1 MQFNFIIMQIVFL
14 IEWIQFRGKLLFLF
28 TLPDT
33 QYDIHV
39 VNTKN
44 YGFNSVGFT
53 TICSLICFVS
63 SNPAYGEGHNIKW

>member
-1 MQFNFIIMQIVFL
+1 MFPIQ
-14 IEWIQFRGKLLFLF
+14 WTQFRGKLLFLF
-28 TLPDT
+28 AHPDT

-44 YGFNSVGFT
+44 HGFNSVGLT

-63 SNPAYGEGHNIKW
+63 SNHAYGEGHNIN